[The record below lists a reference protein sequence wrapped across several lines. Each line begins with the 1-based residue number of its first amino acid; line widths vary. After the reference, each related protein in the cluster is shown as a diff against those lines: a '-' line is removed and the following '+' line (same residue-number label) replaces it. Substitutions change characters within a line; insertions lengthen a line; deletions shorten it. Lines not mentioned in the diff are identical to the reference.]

1 MSLLRAIAQ
10 RSSRCSIMPEGL
22 TFIDLQ
28 LWCKNIAQ
36 TSTYSQYE
44 AEVYSHATIATM
56 GDIHDV
62 ADGIVWFP
70 PEDCGAVAYP
80 FEMLNNKEYAE
91 VAECGALLYKR
102 TQHTLMNQAAM
113 PRLLLNTKSLPII
126 EAEKSNGK
134 KVCPAA
140 HICSGLMYAS
150 ISLQICK
157 AETMHRGPRVS
168 GSLKHV
174 NHHLIRKIHK
184 TPSSSLGKKERE
196 LTSFAV
202 PSPIVQNLY
211 CMKYYQICI

>member
-1 MSLLRAIAQ
+1 MRLGKESPLLI
-10 RSSRCSIMPEGL
+10 
-22 TFIDLQ
+22 
-28 LWCKNIAQ
+28 
-36 TSTYSQYE
+36 
-44 AEVYSHATIATM
+44 
-56 GDIHDV
+56 
-62 ADGIVWFP
+62 
-70 PEDCGAVAYP
+70 
-80 FEMLNNKEYAE
+80 
-91 VAECGALLYKR
+91 
-102 TQHTLMNQAAM
+102 NQAKHELFQSPTLCHFPLIKKM
-113 PRLLLNTKSLPII
+113 CIKLIWNPGMWSIIPR
-126 EAEKSNGK
+126 KSNGK
-134 KVCPAA
+134 MVCPAA